1 MSEESAG
8 FEMSSISTKQL
19 LWKWVS
25 QKNPIKYLSKQR
37 TVFLKFARVSP
48 LIPVLNKWSYVL
60 YQRESANFHSS
71 GKIKQLMA
79 VHFCRRKKK
88 EIFKLVWESYRL
100 QCLNIVLK
108 TETNY
113 LVEKKKKMNQGL
125 TFLPVHLAEKNSRSE
140 FLKSWNCMNC
150 LLFTVCSLYWDIRCL
165 V

>member
-1 MSEESAG
+1 MFCIRENLLIFIHLEKSNNLWP
-8 FEMSSISTKQL
+8 SIS
-19 LWKWVS
+19 V
-25 QKNPIKYLSKQR
+25 
-37 TVFLKFARVSP
+37 
-48 LIPVLNKWSYVL
+48 
-60 YQRESANFHSS
+60 E
-71 GKIKQLMA
+71 G
-79 VHFCRRKKK
+79 KKK

-150 LLFTVCSLYWDIRCL
+150 LLFTVCSLY
-165 V
+165 